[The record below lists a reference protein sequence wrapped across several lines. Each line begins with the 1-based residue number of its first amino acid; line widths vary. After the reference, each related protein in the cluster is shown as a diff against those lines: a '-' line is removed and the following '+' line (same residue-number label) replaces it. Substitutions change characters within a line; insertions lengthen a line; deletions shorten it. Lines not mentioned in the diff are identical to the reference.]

1 MSSLTQGK
9 FLVEMSG
16 ADSRKMQKRR
26 WTSFERRGEGL
37 WTREKERPADDSDD
51 SDDSE
56 NSDR

>member
-16 ADSRKMQKRR
+16 ADSRKMQKRK
-26 WTSFERRGEGL
+26 WTSFERRGEAMDKG
-37 WTREKERPADDSDD
+37 EERPADD